1 MRKSTRLLAP
11 VLFLVLALAIVAV
24 PATAFAQSAGD
35 DQYVDPFQN
44 SEDGGNGGGSQG
56 GGGGGGGDD
65 TSGGNGEVAPA
76 ETAPSTAAQTDD
88 GGSLPIT
95 GLAIGGVALTGALL
109 LGGGMALRRSW
120 RPRS

>member
-1 MRKSTRLLAP
+1 MRKSTRLVAP
-11 VLFLVLALAIVAV
+11 VLILVLAATVVAL
-24 PATAFAQSAGD
+24 PATALAQSAGD

-44 SEDGGNGGGSQG
+44 SGGGNGDDAQ
-56 GGGGGGGDD
+56 GGGGDD

-76 ETAPSTAAQTDD
+76 PVEPAPSTAAQTDD
-88 GGSLPIT
+88 GSSLPIT

-109 LGGGMALRRSW
+109 LGGGMALRRRW